1 MNKGYV
7 LIDFWADWCAPCKM
21 MKPIIDKIEADYP
34 NLTVVRVNVDEDA
47 AMVQDYN
54 VSSVPTYILMNEDK
68 EILSFATGAMPEFKF
83 KKTCF
88 RRKTH
93 IFYKVNMLF
102 PLE

>member
-1 MNKGYV
+1 MENYV
-7 LIDFWADWCAPCKM
+7 LLDFWADWCAPCKM

-34 NLTVVRVNVDEDA
+34 NLTVVRVNVDEDS

-83 KKTCF
+83 KKEL
-88 RRKTH
+88 KLD
-93 IFYKVNMLF
+93 V
-102 PLE
+102 LEFGENSTNAS